1 MPVSIRKTWVLWVF
15 SDISCVASSLT
26 PSIYL
31 LFFHSNFPIS
41 SEYPKIQFSFNTNSG
56 VKAQSH
62 KAALTTK
69 VSHNGV
75 PRLPTLLL
83 EDYKFRGSCDPPCR
97 SNNSLEWITKLWEA
111 FYLLLPAYYKGE
123 NSGTPQERQRKEL
136 GERCHRTVVQAQSVP
151 LSQQPLEPRGLQ
163 VFIQVSLHRHKWLNY
178 WPLVTWAQFPDPFP
192 SSEIRGWSWKFQPSN
207 YMLGFFGD
215 RLHFWRQ
222 TPALRHLISKTSGR
236 VQRGSFRII
245 KTLISKF

>member
-123 NSGTPQERQRKEL
+123 NSGTPQGKKGREKSWGKGATEL
-136 GERCHRTVVQAQSVP
+136 LCRPRVCHFP
-151 LSQQPLEPRGLQ
+151 NNPWNLEVYRFLYRFHYIG
-163 VFIQVSLHRHKWLNY
+163 IN
-178 WPLVTWAQFPDPFP
+178 D
-192 SSEIRGWSWKFQPSN
+192 
-207 YMLGFFGD
+207 
-215 RLHFWRQ
+215 
-222 TPALRHLISKTSGR
+222 
-236 VQRGSFRII
+236 
-245 KTLISKF
+245 